1 MIGCCIMG
9 YGKNTP
15 IHSKLTAAMKLAN
28 PILKKKLNKRMQD
41 LKNEKSYA
49 YLFALSTIYCIK
61 TGQPFP

>member
-1 MIGCCIMG
+1 
-9 YGKNTP
+9 
-15 IHSKLTAAMKLAN
+15 MKLAD